1 MNGRGPKRSFG
12 RDEQSLIAK
21 VRRSNMISV
30 ALVAIF
36 LLLSPDNASG
46 RERSRYFR
54 MWQDSI
60 VRVQDT
66 LSRQGVDSLAAQD
79 TVPPLDSATL
89 AAIADSLRLKGLYDS
104 LDRIFWEELDT
115 TSLPYLD
122 SASRAYFDSLA
133 QFLPD
138 THDIKRAIRRIR
150 KEERDSIK
158 ASIPRVL
165 ETYVLPDSMYY
176 RRILVWN
183 SDKKFNEFTEQG
195 LDTTANSN
203 FYEYPMYKKDVSA
216 TYLGTIGSATLY
228 HNYFR
233 REEVDDAPMFSPYIG
248 DSFTDETL
256 KQYNTKSPYTEL
268 AYWGT
273 PFANKKAEES
283 NLKLLST
290 QNISPAFNFS
300 LAYWRLGSRGM
311 LNKEDTDHRTTV
323 IAGNYMGK
331 RYFANFG
338 HIRQRIERTEN
349 GGIQDPFWIQ
359 DTLVEPK
366 SISVNLSEAS
376 NSLKRRSWFI
386 HQTLAVPMNFFR
398 KDKDS
403 LSLGEGT
410 MAHIGHSAEFTT
422 YNKLYT
428 DVIAESDAVG
438 RAFYRYNFYNNSTK
452 SNDELAVRNFENRF
466 FIKLQP
472 YAPDA
477 MLAKINAGVGYQ
489 LLSTYAF
496 SPRDYLYGRHYDT
509 QHNIYVYGGAS
520 GQLRKYIAWNADA
533 DYYLAGYKMFDF
545 DIDAKLRLSVYPIE
559 QGIHLTGKFHT
570 GLKTPHP
577 FEQRLYMNH
586 HQWEN
591 DFSKVSKSTIEAQL
605 SIPKWRLEASFGY
618 ALVANMLYYDT
629 LSVIRQHNAPV
640 NVMSAYLQ
648 KDFTLWRLHFDN
660 RALFQLSSAPEV
672 LPLPKLTLNLR
683 WYFDIDVVK
692 DVMNLQ
698 AGVNAIANTKW
709 YAPAY
714 SPDLGQFYNQV
725 DEQYGNIPYCD
736 IFVNIQWKRASIYVK
751 YLNAFYDSWDRPDY
765 FSAYHYIKPTPG
777 FKFGILWP
785 FYVW

>member
-1 MNGRGPKRSFG
+1 MKYLHHP
-12 RDEQSLIAK
+12 LCL
-21 VRRSNMISV
+21 MT
-30 ALVAIF
+30 ALLAV
-36 LLLSPDNASG
+36 LLLLPAPASAAG

-60 VRVQDT
+60 VRVQDS
-66 LSRQGVDSLAAQD
+66 LSRPAADSLAAPD
-79 TVPPLDSATL
+79 SIPALDSVAL
-89 AAIADSLRLKGLYDS
+89 AAIADSIRRQGVYDS
-104 LDRIFWEELDT
+104 LDRIFWHEIDT
-115 TSLPYLD
+115 ASLPYLD

-150 KEERDSIK
+150 KEERDSIR

-165 ETYVLPDSMYY
+165 ETYVLPDSMYF
-176 RRILVWN
+176 RRIVVWT
-183 SDKKFNEFTEQG
+183 SDKQFNEITEQG

-203 FYEYPMYKKDVSA
+203 FYEYPMYRKDVSA
-216 TYLGTIGSATLY
+216 TYLGTAGSATLY
-228 HNYFR
+228 HNFFR
-233 REEVDDAPMFSPYIG
+233 REEVPDAPMFTPYIG

-256 KQYNTKSPYTEL
+256 KQYNTKTPYTEL

-283 NLKLLST
+283 NIKLLTT
-290 QNISPAFNFS
+290 QNISPAFNFT
-300 LAYWRLGSRGM
+300 LAYWRLGSHGM
-311 LNKEDTDHRTTV
+311 LPSEDTDHRTTV
-323 IAGNYMGK
+323 ISGNYLGK

-338 HIRQRIERTEN
+338 HIRQRVERNEN
-349 GGIQDPFWIQ
+349 GGIQDPFWVR
-359 DTLVEPK
+359 DTSVEPK
-366 SISVNLSEAS
+366 SISVNLSNAK
-376 NSLKRRSWFI
+376 NTYKRRSWFI

-403 LSLGEGT
+403 LALGEGT

-428 DVIAESDAVG
+428 DAIAANDAAG
-438 RAFYRYNFYNNSTK
+438 RAFYHDRFYLNATNS
-452 SNDELAVRNFENRF
+452 SDELAVRNFENRVF
-466 FIKLQP
+466 LKLQP

-477 MLAKINAGVGYQ
+477 LLAKVNAGVGYQ
-489 LLSTYAF
+489 ILSTYSFTPA
-496 SPRDYLYGRHYDT
+496 DYLTGRRYET
-509 QHNIYVYGGAS
+509 QHNLYIYGGAS
-520 GQLRKYIAWNADA
+520 GQLRKFIAWNADA

-545 DIDAKLRLSVYPIE
+545 DINAKLRFSVYPVE

-570 GLKTPHP
+570 GLKSPHP
-577 FEQRLYMNH
+577 FEQHLYMNH
-586 HQWEN
+586 HKWDN
-591 DFSKVSKSTIEAQL
+591 DFSKVSKSTLEAEL
-605 SIPKWRLEASFGY
+605 SIPKWRLDASFGY
-618 ALVANMLYYDT
+618 ALVANMLYYDS
-629 LSVIRQHNAPV
+629 LAVIRQHTAAPV
-640 NVMSAYLQ
+640 SVMSAYLR
-648 KDFTLWRLHFDN
+648 KDFTVWRLHFDN
-660 RALFQLSSAPEV
+660 RALFQLSSAQDV

-698 AGVNAIANTKW
+698 IGVNGIANTKW

-714 SPDLGQFYNQV
+714 SPDTGQFHNQTQ
-725 DEQYGNIPYCD
+725 EQYGNIPYFD
-736 IFVNIQWKRASIYVK
+736 IFVNAQWKRASIYVK
-751 YLNAFYDSWDRPDY
+751 YLNAFYEAWDRPEY